1 MTAGFIHGALEHGPP
16 GASGAVMHPVVP
28 FAVTDREFRPVDV
41 VVQRVEARLV
51 EPAVLREFRVQP
63 LQCVEILAL
72 IGVKKRLTEVE
83 ILQTIGQAWA
93 GRER

>member
-1 MTAGFIHGALEHGPP
+1 
-16 GASGAVMHPVVP
+16 
-28 FAVTDREFRPVDV
+28 
-41 VVQRVEARLV
+41 VQRVEARLV